1 MNFKKLA
8 ATLIGALMAAMPLAG
23 SALAADYTLADFPAP
38 FIEGGTP
45 NFLIVIGSGGTASG
59 IANDLAG
66 LINVAARLGG
76 ETVSTEGEE
85 TVVTG
90 GLKVEAPGVDFL
102 YEAASDEI
110 SEVLPPL
117 RDSGLPD
124 VLADGIYDDNKGT
137 NDKETDYT
145 QKLTFG
151 TTYPK
156 VVFDVDENDDNEPA
170 GTYLFMKSSE
180 TIYTYE
186 LKFSSDVTI
195 DDTSHTKAKEDVQ
208 DTEIE
213 ILGKTY
219 TINDIKLTGYGG
231 GSDYVDELELL
242 GGAAE
247 ATANDEEALT
257 ITLEGTEY
265 EITPNVYAGD
275 SVTLTVEY
283 GGTTETT
290 DSMDVGDTYELDD
303 GTEVGIRDILFS
315 TKETKTSA
323 TTFYLG
329 AQKLT
334 LGDGDEVKI
343 NDDTLDDYT
352 VTATFNDNNDVLNKI
367 TITLVIDDDVWIGEG
382 EEWVDPV
389 FGAWKIKFTGITR
402 EIEEFEWDAS
412 GGDEATFTFTNNN
425 GDAVEIPIGI
435 LDATTDVVSFGDP
448 SETHFWD
455 GSDAD
460 GEGYESDGTTVTGMI
475 TTNGGYCN
483 HDAAITNECD
493 DLLFLG
499 VSAGGEAHVF
509 RLDDVDMGNDKVKI
523 TDETL
528 DEKLNSGEWILTTA
542 DIDTEIGGLDIDLDT
557 TLHQVNFTTIDLL
570 GTKKMMTAFAAEIV
584 IARNGNNVR
593 VTIYDGDGTNNDYID
608 FISDTVA
615 NPSINIDDGDIT
627 MQTYEDDSDKR
638 VGIDN
643 AGWGILYENSDTTED
658 TKVTAEY
665 PKEKAIIDAYILEST
680 GTISGVSDVGRT
692 GVIKSNIAVVDTDVT
707 STQKSNYHL
716 ILGGGSAVNKLTAE
730 ALGLDYPTY
739 GADSGIPEDGY
750 MIQLIEDAFVEGQD
764 VLVIAGWESAQTT
777 EAMSKVQANMA
788 DVDDT
793 VYYYPAAPETT
804 PECTEDADCEEGETC
819 VDGVC
824 T

>member
-1 MNFKKLA
+1 
-8 ATLIGALMAAMPLAG
+8 
-23 SALAADYTLADFPAP
+23 
-38 FIEGGTP
+38 
-45 NFLIVIGSGGTASG
+45 
-59 IANDLAG
+59 
-66 LINVAARLGG
+66 
-76 ETVSTEGEE
+76 
-85 TVVTG
+85 
-90 GLKVEAPGVDFL
+90 
-102 YEAASDEI
+102 
-110 SEVLPPL
+110 
-117 RDSGLPD
+117 
-124 VLADGIYDDNKGT
+124 
-137 NDKETDYT
+137 
-145 QKLTFG
+145 
-151 TTYPK
+151 
-156 VVFDVDENDDNEPA
+156 
-170 GTYLFMKSSE
+170 
-180 TIYTYE
+180 
-186 LKFSSDVTI
+186 
-195 DDTSHTKAKEDVQ
+195 
-208 DTEIE
+208 
-213 ILGKTY
+213 
-219 TINDIKLTGYGG
+219 
-231 GSDYVDELELL
+231 
-242 GGAAE
+242 
-247 ATANDEEALT
+247 
-257 ITLEGTEY
+257 
-265 EITPNVYAGD
+265 
-275 SVTLTVEY
+275 
-283 GGTTETT
+283 
-290 DSMDVGDTYELDD
+290 
-303 GTEVGIRDILFS
+303 
-315 TKETKTSA
+315 
-323 TTFYLG
+323 
-329 AQKLT
+329 
-334 LGDGDEVKI
+334 
-343 NDDTLDDYT
+343 
-352 VTATFNDNNDVLNKI
+352 
-367 TITLVIDDDVWIGEG
+367 
-382 EEWVDPV
+382 
-389 FGAWKIKFTGITR
+389 
-402 EIEEFEWDAS
+402 
-412 GGDEATFTFTNNN
+412 
-425 GDAVEIPIGI
+425 
-435 LDATTDVVSFGDP
+435 
-448 SETHFWD
+448 
-455 GSDAD
+455 
-460 GEGYESDGTTVTGMI
+460 
-475 TTNGGYCN
+475 
-483 HDAAITNECD
+483 
-493 DLLFLG
+493 
-499 VSAGGEAHVF
+499 
-509 RLDDVDMGNDKVKI
+509 
-523 TDETL
+523 
-528 DEKLNSGEWILTTA
+528 EKLNSGEWILTTA